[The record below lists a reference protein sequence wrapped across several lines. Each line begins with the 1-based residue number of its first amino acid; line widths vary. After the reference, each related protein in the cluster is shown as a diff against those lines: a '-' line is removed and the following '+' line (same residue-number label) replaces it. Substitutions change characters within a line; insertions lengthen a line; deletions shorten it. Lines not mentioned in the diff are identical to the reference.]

1 MIKKYKEIILAIFFM
16 TNLVYAEKA
25 EKLKAEIDQKENK
38 IVIKISKDNE
48 TLNEIE
54 IDKNNERAYKI
65 KKGDTLSQIALEYK
79 KSIKKLAEDNN
90 IKHIDL
96 IITGKTL
103 IIK

>member
-54 IDKNNERAYKI
+54 IDKNNEIAYKI